1 MTEPNGKHI
10 VVLMIHAFV
19 GVKKCMYVIR
29 DVGWYEGGKRMATV
43 FDVTKYILH
52 KCGEMSTWKLQKLC
66 YYSQAWHLAW
76 TDNPIF
82 EEDFEAWA
90 NGPVCS
96 ELFHA
101 HQGKFLVS
109 MEDFCKGNEDN
120 LSEDEKES
128 IDIVLDGYGQME
140 PYSLREQTHAEDP
153 WKNARRNLPEWA
165 KSRTVIT
172 KSSMGEYYGSL

>member
-1 MTEPNGKHI
+1 MQ
-10 VVLMIHAFV
+10 
-19 GVKKCMYVIR
+19 
-29 DVGWYEGGKRMATV
+29 GGKSMATV

-76 TDNPIF
+76 TGNPIF

-90 NGPVCS
+90 NGPVCP

-101 HQGKFLVS
+101 HQGRFLVS
-109 MEDFCKGNEDN
+109 TENFSKGNEDN
-120 LSEDEKES
+120 LSDDEKES
-128 IDIVLDGYGQME
+128 IDIVLDGYGKME

-153 WKNARRNLPEWA
+153 WKNARGNLSEWA
-165 KSRTVIT
+165 KSRTIIT
-172 KSSMGEYYGSL
+172 KNSMGEYYGSL